1 MERVLDSGHISNA
14 QWFPSEPE
22 RAVFSRVS
30 TDSRT
35 LFQPATTLFFCLR
48 GPRHNGHLYQQEAWE
63 KGVRH
68 FVVDHIPESPLP
80 DTCYLLVENT
90 LDALQQLAKGHRE
103 QFRYPVIGITGSN
116 GKTTVK
122 EWLYLVLKD
131 DEGIIRSPRSFNS
144 QIGVPL
150 SLTMMGPEHQLALIE
165 AGISRPG
172 EMAILETLIQPDIGV
187 LTSLGSAHDEGFPDR
202 EMKLREKLLLFRN
215 SSTLVVP
222 LSIVKAYPASFSTL
236 SARMVT
242 WSDTEPADLQIL
254 HKRDLE
260 HRMEVTFR
268 YQEQEGRVILPQN
281 DEASFANA
289 MTCLLTALIYGKD
302 VTRICDRMRSLSGLS
317 MRLESKEGWNGN
329 LIINDYYNADLEGV
343 RIALSFLNQRRG
355 KRSAWII
362 LSDLDDTG
370 LRTFDLVQRIAALL
384 RDIPFQRLSCI
395 GTQGPEL
402 IRELGNPLEATWY
415 PDVRSFLDNN
425 DFQSVG
431 DTAILIKGA
440 RRFALEEISR
450 KLTRFV
456 HRTRLEV
463 NLTALSNN
471 LKAYAEGLQP
481 ATRIMVMVKASA
493 YGSGSADIARLLDF
507 QRVHYLGV
515 AYADEGVEL
524 RQAGL
529 QLPIMVMNPDESSFA
544 SMIQHRLE
552 PEIHSL
558 DQLRQ
563 FLHFLSPADPVTPI
577 HLKVETGMH
586 RLGFEEDELS
596 SLVELLAGQEQV
608 FISSCFTHLSA
619 SEQPAHDP
627 FTHQQAARFIR
638 FTEHL
643 NQALG
648 YTPMRHILNSA
659 GITRFPEYQFDMVRL
674 GIGLYGLDHDPSS
687 PFQPALTLKT
697 HIARIHRVPAGDSVG
712 YGRLGIASYDRTIAT
727 LGIGYADGL
736 LRLAGEGRFS
746 VRINGQAAPTVGA
759 ICMDMCMVDIS
770 HIPRV
775 QVGDEA
781 ILFDDQYPI
790 THLAQSLQT
799 IPYEVLTNISSRVNR
814 IYYHE

>member
-1 MERVLDSGHISNA
+1 MEGGLDSGHISIG
-14 QWFPSEPE
+14 QWLPSDPE
-22 RAVFSRVS
+22 RHVFSRVS

-48 GPRHNGHLYQQEAWE
+48 GPRHDGHLYQQDAWE

-68 FVVDHIPESPLP
+68 FVVDTIPESPLP
-80 DTCYLLVENT
+80 ETAYLLVQDT
-90 LDALQQLAKGHRE
+90 LTALQQLAKGHRE
-103 QFRYPVIGITGSN
+103 QYQYPVIGITGSN

-122 EWLYLVLKD
+122 EWLYHILKD
-131 DEGIIRSPRSFNS
+131 EAGIIRSPRSFNS

-150 SLTMMGPEHQLALIE
+150 SLTMMGAEHQLALIE

-172 EMAILETLIQPDIGV
+172 EMEKLQALIQPDIGI
-187 LTSLGSAHDEGFPDR
+187 LTSLGSAHDEGFSDQ
-202 EMKLREKLLLFRN
+202 ESKLREKLILFKDCKN
-215 SSTLVVP
+215 LILP
-222 LSIVKAYPASFSTL
+222 ASIVEEYPKSFASL
-236 SARMVT
+236 SSRLVT
-242 WSDTEPADLQIL
+242 WSESEPADLHIL
-254 HKRDLE
+254 RRRELD
-260 HRMEVTFR
+260 HRQEVRFR
-268 YQEQEGRVILPQN
+268 FQDQEGLVILPQS
-281 DEASFANA
+281 DDASFANA
-289 MTCLLTALIYGKD
+289 MTCLLTALVYGVD
-302 VTRICDRMRSLSGLS
+302 LLQICDRIRTLSGLS
-317 MRLESKEGWNGN
+317 MRLESREGWNGN

-343 RIALSFLNQRRG
+343 RIAFSFLNQRRG

-370 LRTFDLVQRIAALL
+370 LSTFDLVQRIAVLL
-384 RDIPFQRLSCI
+384 RDTPFQRLSCI

-415 PDVRSFLDNN
+415 PDVRTFLENN

-471 LKAYAEGLQP
+471 LKAYAEQLRP
-481 ATRIMVMVKASA
+481 TTKIMVMVKASA

-544 SMIQHRLE
+544 SIIQHRLE
-552 PEIHSL
+552 PEIHSM

-563 FLHFLSPADPVTPI
+563 FLNFLSPVDPVTPI

-586 RLGFEEDELS
+586 RLGFEEHELPALIDMLS
-596 SLVELLAGQEQV
+596 GLEQV
-608 FISSCFTHLSA
+608 YISSCFTHLSS
-619 SEQPAHDP
+619 SENEAHDD
-627 FTHQQAARFIR
+627 FTHQQAARFTH
-638 FTEHL
+638 FTDRLIEV
-643 NQALG
+643 LG

-659 GITRFPEYQFDMVRL
+659 GIERFPEYHFDMVRL
-674 GIGLYGLDHDPSS
+674 GIGLYGLGNKATDT
-687 PFQPALTLKT
+687 FQPALALKT
-697 HIARIHRVPAGDSVG
+697 HIARIHLVPAGDSVG
-712 YGRLGIASYDRTIAT
+712 YGRKGIAPVERTIAT

-736 LRLAGEGRFS
+736 LRLAGEGHFS
-746 VRINGQAAPTVGA
+746 VRIHNQLAPTVGA

-770 HIPRV
+770 HIPQV
-775 QVGDEA
+775 TVGDEA
-781 ILFDDQYPI
+781 ILFDEHYPV

-799 IPYEVLTNISSRVNR
+799 VPYEVLTNISPRVNR